1 MKINEI
7 VNINSSN
14 GKIMVYEPLFGLY
27 DRVYFVYGAKKGTS
41 RGHHAHKKL
50 EQLMVCV
57 YGEIEVTLFDGENEM
72 VHILDDPTKSLKV
85 GSLVWRTIKWL
96 KDDSVLFVLA
106 TEPYDETDY
115 IRDYDIFIQTVNK

>member
-1 MKINEI
+1 MKINQI